1 VEVRRFDH
9 PYSEFLDRVEKPTR
23 YTGREH
29 GVHIKDWNTVQA
41 RFCLAFPD
49 VYDIGMS
56 HLGYRI
62 LYRLLNEDPRTLAER
77 CYAPWIDL
85 ARELRERKL
94 PLVSLENYR
103 PLSDFDVVGFSLQFE
118 LCHTNVLNMLE
129 LGGIALRSA
138 DRDDSAPLVI
148 AGGPV
153 ATHPEPV
160 APFFDAILIGDGEQ
174 AASAIALNWVEN
186 KQRGLSRK
194 ERLEALA
201 RLPGVYVPSLYETAR
216 DEQSGF
222 EVVSRSNSDAATLP
236 IQRHLVENLA
246 KFPFPTTG
254 PVGGPEAI
262 FDRMSVEVARGCTE
276 GCRFCQ
282 AGMIY
287 RPVRERPPEQV
298 MAAVLDAVK
307 NSGQDEVSLTA
318 LSTADV
324 SYISPLIKTLT
335 KKTAPERVSL
345 GVASLRAY
353 GLSEELLDELRKV
366 RAAGLTFAPEAG
378 TQRLRDVINKNVTEE
393 QLLETAERVFSR
405 GWDRMKLYFI
415 LGLPTETD
423 EDLEGIIRSGY
434 RTLEVGRKVSKK
446 RITVTVSVSVHVP
459 KPHTPFQWCAMDD
472 LAEIR
477 RKQNL
482 LRQMA
487 RGIRGLELKVHESV
501 ASTLEAILAR
511 GDRRIADVIERA
523 YQHGARFDSWDDQ
536 FLPEVWDEAFN
547 HFGIDRSL
555 YLGTIPL
562 GSGLPWNHIDVGL
575 DPKFLPRE
583 YQKALQ
589 GQSSAP
595 CSKPLGL
602 QVHPT
607 NVEDADAD
615 GRPLTCHACG
625 IRCDLT
631 AMRARRKAYLVSLG
645 AMTRPEPYV
654 NRRAIVASTT
664 PPTETREP
672 LGSATDLRIDVTAT
686 DQRIDVTA
694 TEMHVPLGSATDQR
708 IDVTAT
714 EMHVPLGSAT
724 DLRLDVTATEMHVP
738 LGSATNQRLDVT
750 ATETHVP
757 LGSATD
763 QRIDVTATDQHQ
775 DTNLVGPKD
784 DDAAGAPE
792 RHRPEQPRE
801 RTECWRLRFSKTGT
815 ASMLGHLDL
824 IRELPR
830 SFRRAGI
837 RIAYTQGFHPKPHLS
852 FAPALSLGVA
862 SLDEFVDA
870 TLLDAPNREDLLLR
884 LKDATSPGL
893 TFINAG
899 RLPERAPTLSKT
911 IGAARYALV
920 IPECVVQ
927 TVGGIEAV
935 EERIA
940 TFMKE
945 SSVILSRKVERRTK
959 QVDVRKHVLS
969 ISLGNDALIEQT
981 HVAGL
986 LGKYRALDLVIALT
1000 PEGSSKAT
1008 EVGLAILGDLGQ
1020 DCRAVRIALLDDQG
1034 LPLANR
1040 FHGESFEVEVPPL
1053 AVPRRKTDSTE

>member
-23 YTGREH
+23 YTGREY
-29 GVHIKDWNTVQA
+29 GVQLKDWTTVDA

-62 LYRLLNEDPRTLAER
+62 LYQLLNENPRTLAER

-85 ARELRERKL
+85 ARELKARKL

-118 LCHTNVLNMLE
+118 LCHTNILNMLE
-129 LGGIALRSA
+129 LSGIPLRTV
-138 DRDDSAPLVI
+138 DRDESAPLVI

-174 AASAIALNWVEN
+174 AAVAIALDWVEN
-186 KQRGLSRK
+186 KKRGLPRQA
-194 ERLEALA
+194 RLEALA
-201 RLPGVYVPSLYETAR
+201 KLPGVYVPSLYKTTR
-216 DEQSGF
+216 DEHSGF
-222 EVVSRSNSDAATLP
+222 EVIAESTSPAAPLP
-236 IQRHLVENLA
+236 IQRHLVQDLA
-246 KFPFPTTG
+246 AYPFPTTG

-287 RPVRERPPEQV
+287 RPKRERPPTHV
-298 MAAVLDAVK
+298 IDAVLDAVK

-318 LSTADV
+318 LSTADI
-324 SYISPLIKTLT
+324 SYISPLIKTLAQ
-335 KKTAPERVSL
+335 KTAPERISL

-353 GLSEELLDELRKV
+353 GLDEELLDELRKV
-366 RAAGLTFAPEAG
+366 RTAGLTFAPEAG
-378 TQRLRDVINKNVTEE
+378 TQRLRDVINKNVTES

-423 EDLEGIIRSGY
+423 EDLEGIIHCAR
-434 RTLEVGRKVSKK
+434 RALEVGHRVSKK

-459 KPHTPFQWCAMDD
+459 KPHTPFQWCAMDE
-472 LAEIR
+472 LVEVR

-482 LRQMA
+482 LRQLA
-487 RGIRGLELKVHESV
+487 RGIRGLELKLHESV

-523 YQHGARFDSWDDQ
+523 YTNGARFDSWEDR
-536 FLPEVWDEAFN
+536 FLPEVWDEALN
-547 HFGIDRSL
+547 YFGIERER
-555 YLGTIPL
+555 YFGAIPL
-562 GSGLPWNHIDVGL
+562 GSRLPWDHIDVGL
-575 DPKFLPRE
+575 AQGFLRRE
-583 YQKALQ
+583 HDKALS
-589 GQSSAP
+589 GRTSPP

-607 NVEDADAD
+607 NLEDANAD
-615 GRPLTCHACG
+615 LRPLVCHSCG
-625 IRCDLT
+625 VDCDLPT
-631 AMRARRKAYLVSLG
+631 IREQRKQSLI
-645 AMTRPEPYV
+645 ALDALTR
-654 NRRAIVASTT
+654 
-664 PPTETREP
+664 
-672 LGSATDLRIDVTAT
+672 SAPCSTAT
-686 DQRIDVTA
+686 MTDTNRTVTTADQPTN
-694 TEMHVPLGSATDQR
+694 EEPSL
-708 IDVTAT
+708 
-714 EMHVPLGSAT
+714 
-724 DLRLDVTATEMHVP
+724 
-738 LGSATNQRLDVT
+738 ATNPGVES
-750 ATETHVP
+750 ETVRTDNRHV
-757 LGSATD
+757 S
-763 QRIDVTATDQHQ
+763 
-775 DTNLVGPKD
+775 
-784 DDAAGAPE
+784 PE
-792 RHRPEQPRE
+792 QYRPEQLGE
-801 RTECWRLRFSKTGT
+801 HATCWRLRFHKVGT

-837 RIAYTQGFHPKPHLS
+837 RISYTKGFHPKPHLS

-870 TLLDAPNREDLLLR
+870 MLIDAPNREKLLSC
-884 LKDATSPGL
+884 LKEATSPGL
-893 TFINAG
+893 RFVDAG
-899 RLPERAPTLSKT
+899 VLPERAPTLSKA
-911 IGAARYALV
+911 ISAARYALV
-920 IPECVVQ
+920 IPNSVVD
-927 TVGGIEAV
+927 TIGGLSAI

-940 TFMKE
+940 AFMAEK
-945 SSVILSRKVERRTK
+945 SVLLSRKIERRTK

-969 ISLGNDALIEQT
+969 IRIGDNTLNELT
-981 HVAGL
+981 RLAGL
-986 LGKYRALDLVIALT
+986 LGDYVTLELVIALT

-1008 EVGLAILGDLGQ
+1008 EVGLALFGELGQ
-1020 DCRAVRIALLDDQG
+1020 ACRAVRVALLDEH
-1034 LPLANR
+1034 LSPLAARYHGAR
-1040 FHGESFEVEVPPL
+1040 FEADVPPL
-1053 AVPRRKTDSTE
+1053 PCPRRKTDDDKTTEPPSTN